1 MHNEGCVDDD
11 LYNLVCGPS
20 RVVRRY
26 NGYIVNGFRFH
37 TRDRSKGRKTQNC
50 GVMVWGDDTSDKE
63 YYGVLGDIYELH
75 YPGRNCVFV
84 FKCNWF
90 DVGHL
95 GRGYKVDEYG
105 FTTVNKM
112 RSLKTDEIFVLES
125 QVEQVFYIE
134 DPRDTNW
141 EFVVKAQ
148 PRDFYDMPTNVNDDD
163 MPTDDDDEEEEEE
176 DVEDAYQQV
185 ELEGNVEESLSSSLS
200 DFCFDSLAT
209 NAFVVEQQGE
219 AVKMVKDL
227 IKELGEDDSFIN
239 DGEIEESDASDEEEE
254 SFNSDA

>member
-1 MHNEGCVDDD
+1 MHNEGCVDED

-26 NGYIVNGFRFH
+26 TGYIVNGYRFH
-37 TRDRSKGRKTQNC
+37 TRDRSECRKTQNC
-50 GVMVWGDDTSDKE
+50 GVMVRGDDTSDKE
-63 YYGVLGDIYELH
+63 YYGVLGDIYELQ

-112 RSLKTDEIFVLES
+112 RSLKTDEVFVLES

-134 DPRDTNW
+134 DPRDKNW

-148 PRDFYDMPTNVNDDD
+148 PRDFYDMPG
-163 MPTDDDDEEEEEE
+163 DDDDDSGNVDTEN

-185 ELEGNVEESLSSSLS
+185 EIEGNVEESLSSSLS

-209 NAFVVEQQGE
+209 NAFVVEQE
-219 AVKMVKDL
+219 AKAVQMVTNL

-239 DGEIEESDASDEEEE
+239 DGEIEVSDASNAEDEE
-254 SFNSDA
+254 FDSDA